1 MSGSY
6 EVFVSKD
13 NFKFNAAHFMAYP
26 GFRERLHGHNYR
38 VGVCLEGKLGSDGY
52 VVDFG
57 DIKRATRAICETL
70 NERVIVPMKSDCIT
84 IEKRDGQILMTC
96 EDQSRFSMPEAD
108 CVLLPI
114 AHSSAEELSA
124 YICEQLVASLEALA
138 ARTVSAI
145 EVSVAEDAST
155 GERRDD
161 TTQAFRVSQQRG
173 DGRSQGLGSRF
184 AQERPKRRIGVRDA
198 TG

>member
-6 EVFVSKD
+6 QVFVSKD

-38 VGVCLEGKLGSDGY
+38 VAVRLEGELGTDGY

-70 NERVIVPMKSDCIT
+70 NERVIVPLQSDCIE
-84 IEKRDGQILMTC
+84 IEREDGQVLMTC
-96 EDQSRFSMPEAD
+96 EDGSRFSVPEAD

-124 YICEQLVASLEALA
+124 YICERLVDDLDALRQRSVA
-138 ARTVSAI
+138 AI
-145 EVSVAEDAST
+145 EVSVAEAP
-155 GERRDD
+155 
-161 TTQAFRVSQQRG
+161 
-173 DGRSQGLGSRF
+173 L
-184 AQERPKRRIGVRDA
+184 QEARYRMEL
-198 TG
+198 